1 MLQAKAPKG
10 TRDILPS
17 EAYKWRYVEKV
28 FSKLCETYNYKE
40 IRTPVFEHTE
50 LFRHS
55 VGDTTDIVQKEM
67 YTFTDKGGR
76 SITLR
81 PEGTAGVVRSYI
93 ENGMDSL
100 PQPVK
105 LYYNIAAYRYENVQK
120 GRYREFHQLG
130 VEAFG
135 SASPSVDA
143 EIISILVAFFERL
156 GIKGVELNINSIGC
170 QECRKAYNEKLKEY
184 LKPLVA
190 NLCENCRVRYERNPL
205 RTIDCKEKKCRE
217 YTAHAPALL
226 DNLCK
231 ECGEHFESLK
241 ARLDNLEI
249 IYNIDKNIVR
259 GLDYYTKTVFEFI
272 SCNVGTQ
279 GTICGGGRYDGLVEL
294 CGGKP
299 TPGVGFALGVERL
312 LMEMESQDV
321 LIPQPRGVE
330 IYFAAVG
337 GNAVNF
343 AEKLV
348 YMLRKR
354 GISAECDLTG
364 RSLKAQMKHA
374 DRIGA
379 TYAVVLGDREIE
391 SNRCVLKNMKTGEQ
405 KDVSLDSVMDRML
418 TGKMC

>member
-1 MLQAKAPKG
+1 MLQEKAPKG

-40 IRTPVFEHTE
+40 IRTPVFEHTG
-50 LFRHS
+50 LFRRG

-93 ENGMDSL
+93 ENGMDSF

-170 QECRKAYNEKLKEY
+170 RECRKAYNEKLKEY

-205 RTIDCKEKKCRE
+205 SKNAGNIPRTRPPC
-217 YTAHAPALL
+217 L
-226 DNLCK
+226 
-231 ECGEHFESLK
+231 
-241 ARLDNLEI
+241 
-249 IYNIDKNIVR
+249 
-259 GLDYYTKTVFEFI
+259 
-272 SCNVGTQ
+272 
-279 GTICGGGRYDGLVEL
+279 TICA
-294 CGGKP
+294 K
-299 TPGVGFALGVERL
+299 
-312 LMEMESQDV
+312 
-321 LIPQPRGVE
+321 
-330 IYFAAVG
+330 
-337 GNAVNF
+337 NAENTSR
-343 AEKLV
+343 A
-348 YMLRKR
+348 
-354 GISAECDLTG
+354 
-364 RSLKAQMKHA
+364 
-374 DRIGA
+374 
-379 TYAVVLGDREIE
+379 
-391 SNRCVLKNMKTGEQ
+391 
-405 KDVSLDSVMDRML
+405 
-418 TGKMC
+418 